1 MAPNKGDLP
10 GLTRILMI
18 LVKVL
23 IESGHWQRARAGKA
37 SVEKADRVQADD

>member
-1 MAPNKGDLP
+1 MAPIKGDLP

-23 IESGHWQRARAGKA
+23 IESGHWRQARAGKA
-37 SVEKADRVQADD
+37 SAEKADRVQAYD